1 MDITIKDNKFKIN
14 KLEIKPCKN
23 CIKLIYNLSF
33 LKLIGISF
41 KIKNYKIL
49 KKTNSYIKLSI
60 KDNDILK
67 NIREIDTY
75 LSKVFPE
82 YINMLNNDE
91 INIKKHDNI
100 KNDSDIINININ
112 NLKKNN
118 NKYYTQIYELNG

>member
-60 KDNDILK
+60 KDNDTLK

-75 LSKVFPE
+75 LSNVFPE
-82 YINMLNNDE
+82 YIKMLNNDE